1 MGKYYPI
8 MLNIMGTKCKVI
20 GGGRVAERKVTDLL
34 EANAL
39 ITVISPVITDK
50 LLRYYNDARINLIK
64 REYRCGDLDDSY
76 LVYVATDDEEVNKTC
91 LKECREKGI
100 LLNVVDKPDMCDF
113 IVPARIT
120 RGDLS
125 ITVSTNGKS
134 PMLSRKIRREL
145 QDLFT
150 EEYDEYLEILGDIRE
165 RVKTE
170 VQDIEKRREIFKT
183 IVYSDIFDRYLNG
196 EDIDLRDELLTLSRA
211 QGVEIDG
218 EKRNNNRQQ
227 GE

>member
-8 MLNIMGTKCKVI
+8 MLNIKGKSCKVI

-34 EANAL
+34 KADS
-39 ITVISPVITDK
+39 IVTVISPFITEK
-50 LLRYYNDARINLIK
+50 LLKYYNDGKINLIE
-64 REYRCGDLDDSY
+64 REYRYGDLNGSH
-76 LVYVATDDEEVNKTC
+76 LVYAATDDREVNETC

-113 IVPARIT
+113 IVPSKIT
-120 RGDLS
+120 RGDLT

-134 PMLSRKIRREL
+134 PMLSSKIRKEL
-145 QDLFT
+145 ENLFT
-150 EEYDEYLEILGDIRE
+150 EEYGDYLEILGDIRE
-165 RVKTE
+165 KVKADI
-170 VQDIEKRREIFKT
+170 QNIEKRRKVFRSL
-183 IVYSDIFDRYLNG
+183 VYSDLFDRYLNG
-196 EDIDLRDELLTLSRA
+196 EDLDLKDELLSLCKA

-227 GE
+227 RE